1 MIYLILVFQNQY
13 IGPEPY
19 TICVW
24 FRYIYNLEISRAA
37 TPKQQTIF
45 GVQVVYRS
53 WPSGRNETTN
63 RIRPPTRTGHCC
75 FSSVSFITY
84 SQKILKRPSAVA
96 VQRARKK
103 FLEINNISSLYFDNR
118 LL

>member
-1 MIYLILVFQNQY
+1 M
-13 IGPEPY
+13 GPEPY

-63 RIRPPTRTGHCC
+63 RTRPPTRTGHCC
-75 FSSVSFITY
+75 FSSVSFIAYIPEPEDTREAFCRGCPE
-84 SQKILKRPSAVA
+84 SEK
-96 VQRARKK
+96 
-103 FLEINNISSLYFDNR
+103 EISGNYQYQQFVL
-118 LL
+118 

>member
-53 WPSGRNETTN
+53 GLLDVMKRRTAFGHRRALDTAVSLLYHLSPTARGRRYSKDLLQWLSE
-63 RIRPPTRTGHCC
+63 
-75 FSSVSFITY
+75 
-84 SQKILKRPSAVA
+84 SQK
-96 VQRARKK
+96 
-103 FLEINNISSLYFDNR
+103 EISGNYQYQQFVL
-118 LL
+118 

>member
-1 MIYLILVFQNQY
+1 MFQNQY

-37 TPKQQTIF
+37 TPKQQMIF

-53 WPSGRNETTN
+53 WPTGRNETTN
-63 RIRPPTRTGHCC
+63 RTRPPKRTGHCC
-75 FSSVSFITY
+75 LPSVSFIAY
-84 SQKILKRPSAVA
+84 SPSQKILKRPSAVA

-103 FLEINNISSLYFDNR
+103 FLEMNNISSLYFDNS

>member
-1 MIYLILVFQNQY
+1 MFQNQY

-37 TPKQQTIF
+37 TPKQQMIF

-53 WPSGRNETTN
+53 WPTGRNETTN

-75 FSSVSFITY
+75 FSSVSFIAY
-84 SQKILKRPSAVA
+84 SPSQKILKRPSAVA

-103 FLEINNISSLYFDNR
+103 FLEINNISSLYFDNS